1 MAIPQFEMG
10 KTPEDAKY
18 KMLNLTAGGAGID
31 PNLLRLLAKR
41 RQNQGLAGGGMTEP
55 RQSAPQPSQG
65 FQVKSAP
72 IDPRLRA
79 ALMLRQKIKEQQKG
93 QSAPRYSGPY
103 GREGG

>member
-10 KTPEDAKY
+10 KKQEDAKY
-18 KMLNLTAGGAGID
+18 SLMNLTAGGAGID

-41 RQNQGLAGGGMTEP
+41 RQQQGLSGGGMTEP
-55 RQSAPQPSQG
+55 RQVAPQQSQG
-65 FQVKSAP
+65 FQIESQP

-93 QSAPRYSGPY
+93 QSAPRYAGPY
-103 GREGG
+103 GRQGA